1 MHIFQKE
8 KFNHYQTKIQNY
20 NFNVKYI
27 NVLLNEIKVHVLLQN
42 LSF

>member
-8 KFNHYQTKIQNY
+8 KLNHYQNKIQNY

>member
-20 NFNVKYI
+20 NFYVKYI
-27 NVLLNEIKVHVLLQN
+27 DELLNEIKGHVL
-42 LSF
+42 

>member
-8 KFNHYQTKIQNY
+8 KLNDYQTKIQNY
-20 NFNVKYI
+20 NFNVNYI
-27 NVLLNEIKVHVLLQN
+27 NELLNEIKVHVLLQN